1 MSEKFYFLGLKERQ
15 SKKSDK
21 VYNIATIIIED
32 NYRYTLKE
40 VIITDDQAKKLAKLD
55 NDLNDI
61 SNCIGVRYNSY
72 TNQFDLS
79 LNID

>member
-1 MSEKFYFLGLKERQ
+1 MSEKFYYLGIKERQ

-21 VYNIATIIIED
+21 VYYIATIIIED

-40 VIITDDQAKKLAKLD
+40 VVVSEEQAKKLAKLD

-61 SNCIGVRYNSY
+61 SNCVGVRYNSY
-72 TNQFDLS
+72 TNQFEMS